1 MDGWLDTIYLPTLSC
16 TYVLSYTSHSRNDLQ
31 RTVKRTI
38 AILTWLRAQMW
49 DPLLA
54 HIQFEK
60 KKTFDIPKGGLYQ
73 WKSV

>member
-16 TYVLSYTSHSRNDLQ
+16 TYVVSGLDTSHSGNDLQ
-31 RTVKRTI
+31 RRVKR
-38 AILTWLRAQMW
+38 MW

-60 KKTFDIPKGGLYQ
+60 KI
-73 WKSV
+73 V